1 MKVAALQFDIVWEDR
16 TANYRKVRRFAEKA
30 ADAGADVLILS
41 EMFATGFSMNP
52 TVTIEVPGGETAA
65 FVQSL
70 AREFNLNIVAGLVLR
85 GNHGLGRNSALTID
99 REGNDIALY
108 TKTHLIGI
116 LGEGMHHEPG
126 DGPKPFTLGSM
137 RCASF
142 ICYDLRFPELFR
154 IIADKC
160 TLVFV
165 IASWPDARK
174 SHWNILLQARA
185 VENQFYV
192 VGVNRIGRG
201 GGLTFSGGTVI
212 YDPLGN
218 IIADGGDREGLIIG
232 DVNSA
237 KVAEVRNAMPFLKD
251 RRF

>member
-1 MKVAALQFDIVWEDR
+1 MKVAALQFDIAWEDR
-16 TANYRKVRRFAEKA
+16 TANYGKVRGFTEKA
-30 ADAGADVLILS
+30 VEAGADVLILP

-52 TVTIEVPGGETAA
+52 AVTMEEPGGETMA

-70 AREFNLNIVAGLVLR
+70 AREFNVNIVAGLVLR
-85 GNHGLGRNSALTID
+85 GNHGLGGNCALTVD
-99 REGNDIALY
+99 RKGHDIALY

-116 LGEGMHHEPG
+116 LGEDKHHEPG
-126 DGPKPFTLGSM
+126 DGPKPFTLENM
-137 RCASF
+137 KCASF

-154 IIADKC
+154 MVADEC

-165 IASWPDARK
+165 IASWPDTRK
-174 SHWNILLQARA
+174 SHWDILLKARA
-185 VENQFYV
+185 VENQSYV

-201 GGLTFSGGTVI
+201 GGFDFSGGTVI

-218 IIADGGDREGLIIG
+218 LVACGGAREGLIIG
-232 DVNSA
+232 YIDSEM
-237 KVAEVRNAMPFLKD
+237 VAEVRKLMPFLAD

>member
-16 TANYRKVRRFAEKA
+16 TTNYRKVRRFAKIA
-30 ADAGADVLILS
+30 ADSGADVLILP
-41 EMFATGFSMNP
+41 EMFATGFSLNS
-52 TVTIEVPGGETAA
+52 TVTIEEPGGETAS

-70 AREFNLNIVAGLVLR
+70 ASDFNVNVIAGLVLR
-85 GNHGLGRNSALTID
+85 GNHGLGRNCALTVD
-99 REGNDIALY
+99 REGHGVALY

-116 LGEGMHHEPG
+116 LGEDKHHEPG
-126 DGPKPFTLGSM
+126 DGPKLFTLGSM
-137 RCASF
+137 KCASF

-154 IIADKC
+154 LVADNC

-174 SHWNILLQARA
+174 RHWHILLQARA

-192 VGVNRIGRG
+192 VGVNRIGQG
-201 GGLTFSGGTVI
+201 GGLTYSGGTVI

-218 IIADGGDREGLIIG
+218 IIAEGGNREGLIIG
-232 DVNSA
+232 DVDSA
-237 KVAEVRNAMPFLKD
+237 KVAEVRSAMPFLKD